1 MPEPSCRLFQTIL
14 LGLLLSST
22 LQMAAP
28 ASAQQTNQ
36 EANQEAAHWITVEP
50 GDTLFSLS
58 RAHGVSVAQLREWN
72 ELGADSGIRAGM
84 RLRIKAPTPVPAD
97 STTADGDGD
106 AQESERGQAE
116 VDKMDDQPAGGSDS
130 GPVAMR
136 VLPGGLVAI
145 VAGEDDTMASIARR
159 FDVEMDS
166 LAAMNVGLPLPLEA
180 GMVVIMPDDRV
191 VSTHTV
197 KRGETLYALARQYGV
212 SVDRLR
218 ALNDVPD
225 AALRVGQTL
234 IVPATDAALEG
245 PLPLPEAGQFPIR
258 VYPAGMS
265 GRTLSKD
272 RTYDPQAYQIGHPSL
287 QPGTLVLV
295 QAEDGRHVFAEVLET
310 VPMRTPRFVE
320 GSEAVMNELGTA
332 AGESVTFRVVR

>member
-1 MPEPSCRLFQTIL
+1 MPEPISRSVLLCLFL
-14 LGLLLSST
+14 SGLLL
-22 LQMAAP
+22 MVAP
-28 ASAQQTNQ
+28 AMAQETTGETTQ
-36 EANQEAAHWITVEP
+36 ETSQEAAGWVTVEP
-50 GDTLFSLS
+50 GDTLFSLA
-58 RAHGVSVAQLREWN
+58 RAHSVSVAELREWN
-72 ELGADSGIRAGM
+72 ELGPDSTIRAGM
-84 RLRIKAPTPVPAD
+84 RLRIRPPGAASSDTTPAAADIDVQEQDVVDRAESGDPSSDAP
-97 STTADGDGD
+97 
-106 AQESERGQAE
+106 
-116 VDKMDDQPAGGSDS
+116 DS

-145 VAGEDDTMASIARR
+145 VTEKGDTLASIAGR
-159 FDVEMDS
+159 FGVESDS
-166 LAAMNVGLPLPLEA
+166 LAALNVGLPLPLEA

-234 IVPATDAALEG
+234 IVPATDAAIEG
-245 PLPLPEAGQFPIR
+245 ALPLPEAGQYPIR
-258 VYPAGMS
+258 MYPAGMS

-287 QPGTLVLV
+287 KPGTLVLV
-295 QAEDGRHVFAEVLET
+295 QAADGRHVFAEVLET

-320 GSEAVMNELGTA
+320 GSEAVMSELGAA
-332 AGESVTFRVVR
+332 AGQSVTFRVVR